1 MSNPSSIILLD
12 SYSEIEKIQHKIKE
26 QNVLIIT
33 FDYNSHKT
41 LLKNNIV
48 HEISDN
54 FVSEDDLKIIQKN
67 SYSLAKWYE
76 DPLISNLINYKGI
89 NLGSLYFLELH
100 YVLVPFL
107 KKFIE
112 INKIIKK
119 YPTTT
124 FVCSSK
130 LYDIAKTI
138 TTSAVRI
145 DNEKIILNNF
155 LYDSIT
161 INIQLGKRF
170 FPLRIPRSYY
180 IKIKTFSE
188 IVIHKLFRPK
198 NKILSDNSILMV
210 EFDTI
215 KFKNFFMKSI
225 NTTLNIILF
234 DRRRPAIWNLK
245 SFSIIKKSN
254 CSITTFFDV
263 CDKIMLNLIKEGIS
277 LLKEKSNSLGCK
289 NIFFQSFFKIS
300 EISFWESFKPI
311 FMELYEK
318 RSLDAIA
325 EIEITNRVL
334 KKYTPSSIV
343 VWSENGF
350 NEQIIINLS
359 KQYEIPII
367 LFQHAGVIWDTMQ
380 AYDYNKLC
388 GIFPLESDKYVV
400 WGDVSKKYAINCGVP
415 PKKIAVLGNSAY
427 DKLFEEKN
435 NGKKLMNDYILL
447 ATSSPNNNMITDL
460 TVKTNENY
468 EFAIKNVCKIALK
481 MNKKLIIKLH
491 PFQDEMDIS
500 KFVKEI
506 DPTIII
512 IKTGDI
518 IPLIKNCEVLIVT
531 DISSTILEA
540 QIFEKPV
547 ISISI
552 KDYSFGD
559 PEVYTS
565 NSCIRTNP
573 NDFEKILNKTLNNL
587 EFKNDAILK
596 GNKFVEDSLS
606 NPGTASNSLLS
617 FLKNMEYIQSNNT

>member
-1 MSNPSSIILLD
+1 
-12 SYSEIEKIQHKIKE
+12 
-26 QNVLIIT
+26 
-33 FDYNSHKT
+33 
-41 LLKNNIV
+41 
-48 HEISDN
+48 
-54 FVSEDDLKIIQKN
+54 
-67 SYSLAKWYE
+67 
-76 DPLISNLINYKGI
+76 
-89 NLGSLYFLELH
+89 
-100 YVLVPFL
+100 
-107 KKFIE
+107 
-112 INKIIKK
+112 
-119 YPTTT
+119 
-124 FVCSSK
+124 
-130 LYDIAKTI
+130 
-138 TTSAVRI
+138 
-145 DNEKIILNNF
+145 
-155 LYDSIT
+155 
-161 INIQLGKRF
+161 
-170 FPLRIPRSYY
+170 
-180 IKIKTFSE
+180 
-188 IVIHKLFRPK
+188 
-198 NKILSDNSILMV
+198 MV

-245 SFSIIKKSN
+245 SLSIIKKSN

-263 CDKIMLNLIKEGIS
+263 CDKIMLNLIKEGVS
-277 LLKEKSNSLGCK
+277 LLKEKSNSLGSK
-289 NIFFQSFFKIS
+289 NIFFQSFFQIS

-415 PKKIAVLGNSAY
+415 AKKIAVLGNSAY

-460 TVKTNENY
+460 TMKTNENY

-573 NDFEKILNKTLNNL
+573 NDFEKILNQTLNNL

-606 NPGTASNSLLS
+606 NPGIASNSLLS
-617 FLKNMEYIQSNNT
+617 FLKNMEYIQSNKT